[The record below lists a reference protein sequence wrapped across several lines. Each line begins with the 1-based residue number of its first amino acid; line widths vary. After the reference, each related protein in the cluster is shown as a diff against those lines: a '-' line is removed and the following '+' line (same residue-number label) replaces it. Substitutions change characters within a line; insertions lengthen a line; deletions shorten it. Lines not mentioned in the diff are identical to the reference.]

1 VRIVQKYGGT
11 SVGSVERIRNCA
23 ERIAKARSEGH
34 DVIVVVSAMSG
45 ETDRLME
52 LANAI
57 TPLPNQRELDVL
69 LSTGEQVSI
78 ALLAM
83 TLETMGVPAKSFLG
97 HQVRILTDNA
107 HGRARI
113 QSIQAPRML
122 QALEEGEVVVLAG
135 FQGTDAQG
143 SITTLGRGGS
153 DTSAVAVAAAVGADS
168 CEIYTDVDGIYTAD
182 PRICPAA
189 RRIERISYPEMLEL
203 ASSGAKVLQARSV
216 EFAMRY
222 NVPLHVRSSFS
233 EGTGSWVEKEVHA
246 MEAAVVSGIAH
257 TTGDAKI
264 ALRSVPDTPG
274 IAARV
279 FGLLSDAEIL
289 IDMIIQNISEQG
301 HTDLSFTVSKA
312 DVPRVL
318 QILESELSNIGA
330 REILSDTEV
339 ARVSIVGV
347 GMRTQPGVAS
357 RMFSTLATA
366 GINIDMISTSDIKIS
381 CVIDS
386 NQIESAIQALHA
398 AFGLDGDPAPSQ

>member
-1 VRIVQKYGGT
+1 
-11 SVGSVERIRNCA
+11 
-23 ERIAKARSEGH
+23 
-34 DVIVVVSAMSG
+34 
-45 ETDRLME
+45 
-52 LANAI
+52 
-57 TPLPNQRELDVL
+57 
-69 LSTGEQVSI
+69 
-78 ALLAM
+78 
-83 TLETMGVPAKSFLG
+83 
-97 HQVRILTDNA
+97 
-107 HGRARI
+107 
-113 QSIQAPRML
+113 
-122 QALEEGEVVVLAG
+122 
-135 FQGTDAQG
+135 
-143 SITTLGRGGS
+143 
-153 DTSAVAVAAAVGADS
+153 
-168 CEIYTDVDGIYTAD
+168 
-182 PRICPAA
+182 
-189 RRIERISYPEMLEL
+189 
-203 ASSGAKVLQARSV
+203 
-216 EFAMRY
+216 
-222 NVPLHVRSSFS
+222 
-233 EGTGSWVEKEVHA
+233 

-366 GINIDMISTSDIKIS
+366 GINLDMISTSDIKIS

>member
-1 VRIVQKYGGT
+1 
-11 SVGSVERIRNCA
+11 
-23 ERIAKARSEGH
+23 
-34 DVIVVVSAMSG
+34 
-45 ETDRLME
+45 
-52 LANAI
+52 
-57 TPLPNQRELDVL
+57 
-69 LSTGEQVSI
+69 VSI

-83 TLETMGVPAKSFLG
+83 TLETMGVAARSFLG
-97 HQVRILTDNA
+97 HQVQILTDNA

-122 QALEEGEVVVLAG
+122 RALEEGEVVVLAG
-135 FQGTDAQG
+135 FQGTDADG

-153 DTSAVAVAAAVGADS
+153 DTSAVAVAAAIGADA

-182 PRICPAA
+182 PRLVPSA
-189 RRIERISYPEMLEL
+189 RRIERISYQEMLEL
-203 ASSGAKVLQARSV
+203 ASAGAKVLQARSV

-222 NVPLHVRSSFS
+222 NVPIHVRSSFT
-233 EGTGSWVEKEVHA
+233 EVTGSWVQEEDHT
-246 MEAAVVSGIAH
+246 MEEAVVSGIAH

-264 ALRSVPDTPG
+264 ALRSVPDRPG
-274 IAARV
+274 IAAHV

-301 HTDLSFTVSKA
+301 HTDLSFTVNQS

-318 QILESELSNIGA
+318 QILEADLANIGA

-357 RMFSTLATA
+357 RMFSTLANA
-366 GINIDMISTSDIKIS
+366 GINIDMISTSDIKIA

-386 NQIESAIQALHA
+386 SHLENAIEALHA
-398 AFGLDGDPAPSQ
+398 AFKLDQEPGATP

>member
-1 VRIVQKYGGT
+1 VRIVQKYGGS
-11 SVGSVERIRNCA
+11 SVGSVERIRRCA
-23 ERIAKARSEGH
+23 ERIASARADGH
-34 DVIVVVSAMSG
+34 EIVVVVSAMGG
-45 ETDRLME
+45 ETDRLMA

-57 TPLPNQRELDVL
+57 TELPNQRELDVL

-83 TLETMGVPAKSFLG
+83 TLETMGVAARSFLG
-97 HQVRILTDNA
+97 HQVQILTDNA

-122 QALEEGEVVVLAG
+122 RALEEGEVVVLAG
-135 FQGTDAQG
+135 FQGTDADG

-153 DTSAVAVAAAVGADS
+153 DTSAVAVAAAIGADA

-182 PRICPAA
+182 PRLVPSA
-189 RRIERISYPEMLEL
+189 RRIERISYQEMLEL
-203 ASSGAKVLQARSV
+203 ASAGAKVLQARSV

-222 NVPLHVRSSFS
+222 NVPIHVRSSFT
-233 EGTGSWVEKEVHA
+233 EVTGSWVQEEDHT
-246 MEAAVVSGIAH
+246 MEEAVVSGIAH

-264 ALRSVPDTPG
+264 ALRSVPDRPG
-274 IAARV
+274 IAAHV

-301 HTDLSFTVSKA
+301 HTDLSFTVNQS

-318 QILESELSNIGA
+318 QILEADLANIGA

-357 RMFSTLATA
+357 RMFSTLANA
-366 GINIDMISTSDIKIS
+366 GINIDMISTSDIKIA

-386 NQIESAIQALHA
+386 SHLENAIEALHA
-398 AFGLDGDPAPSQ
+398 AFKLDQEPGATP

>member
-1 VRIVQKYGGT
+1 MRIVQKYGGT

>member
-1 VRIVQKYGGT
+1 MRIVQKYGGT
-11 SVGSVERIRNCA
+11 SVGSVERIRSCA

-182 PRICPAA
+182 PRLCPAA

-203 ASSGAKVLQARSV
+203 ASAGAKVLQARSV

-312 DVPRVL
+312 DVPRTL
-318 QILESELSNIGA
+318 QILESELSAIGA

-357 RMFSTLATA
+357 RMFSTLAAA

-386 NQIESAIQALHA
+386 HQIESAIQALHA